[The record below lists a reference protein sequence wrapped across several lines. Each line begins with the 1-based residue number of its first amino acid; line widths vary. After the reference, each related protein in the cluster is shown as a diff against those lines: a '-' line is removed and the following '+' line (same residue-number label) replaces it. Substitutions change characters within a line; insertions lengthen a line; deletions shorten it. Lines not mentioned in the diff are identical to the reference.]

1 MNRTFSSHAS
11 VLWLGAVGRDRLLYI
26 FPCNVNTGSVFFVNT
41 VVLWIFDNLQWHLFW
56 INMKIPRTSVNTAVC
71 RRPTSGLLIQ
81 VQTYINLGYCRP
93 HYDMWCFTLSFSFTG
108 FVNVRL
114 EEEKPIFNKQR
125 IDFSPPEK
133 INHFSVCN
141 NQLCMSLG
149 KDTLL
154 R

>member
-1 MNRTFSSHAS
+1 M
-11 VLWLGAVGRDRLLYI
+11 
-26 FPCNVNTGSVFFVNT
+26 
-41 VVLWIFDNLQWHLFW
+41 FDL
-56 INMKIPRTSVNTAVC
+56 
-71 RRPTSGLLIQ
+71 
-81 VQTYINLGYCRP
+81 
-93 HYDMWCFTLSFSFTG
+93 G

-125 IDFSPPEK
+125 IDFTPPER
-133 INHFSVCN
+133 INHLAVCN

>member
-1 MNRTFSSHAS
+1 MSSILDEYEDSQNSRHPVQHS
-11 VLWLGAVGRDRLLYI
+11 SRLSAANI
-26 FPCNVNTGSVFFVNT
+26 GITHS
-41 VVLWIFDNLQWHLFW
+41 
-56 INMKIPRTSVNTAVC
+56 
-71 RRPTSGLLIQ
+71 
-81 VQTYINLGYCRP
+81 
-93 HYDMWCFTLSFSFTG
+93 G

-133 INHFSVCN
+133 INHFAVCN